1 MEIGV
6 ETDVKTGVEISIETS
21 VWWVWWCWHG
31 GRFLGLVIL
40 FFDSHRGCDGCLD
53 WLVGFL
59 WVCWVFSGYLVL
71 FLFCFFVFCF
81 FFFFGFSVLGG
92 FCWARGSGGHVGGT
106 KWVIINK
113 K

>member
-71 FLFCFFVFCF
+71 VLLCVFVFCF
-81 FFFFGFSVLGG
+81 FFFFWVFGFGGILLGKG
-92 FCWARGSGGHVGGT
+92 
-106 KWVIINK
+106 
-113 K
+113 

>member
-59 WVCWVFSGYLVL
+59 WVCWVFSGYLVG
-71 FLFCFFVFCF
+71 F
-81 FFFFGFSVLGG
+81 FFFFLGFRFWGD
-92 FCWARGSGGHVGGT
+92 FVGQRVVVGMLAGT
-106 KWVIINK
+106 KWVTTNK

>member
-21 VWWVWWCWHG
+21 VWWCWHG

-59 WVCWVFSGYLVL
+59 WVCWVFSGYLVG
-71 FLFCFFVFCF
+71 F
-81 FFFFGFSVLGG
+81 FFFFWVFGFGGILLGKG
-92 FCWARGSGGHVGGT
+92 
-106 KWVIINK
+106 
-113 K
+113 